1 MTINRMQVM
10 VLYFVLSNLIL
21 MIHQK
26 SPKIQDRGTVLKFVC
41 WQRRP
46 VGKLWLSGL
55 VDIQDAVR
63 YRLIFVLIASVVAT
77 DLCTSHIFFMV

>member
-1 MTINRMQVM
+1 
-10 VLYFVLSNLIL
+10 
-21 MIHQK
+21 
-26 SPKIQDRGTVLKFVC
+26 VC
-41 WQRRP
+41 WERRP

-77 DLCTSHIFFMV
+77 DLCTSHIFLMVKKNLQDGDKISTEDNPSFFQFE

>member
-1 MTINRMQVM
+1 M
-10 VLYFVLSNLIL
+10 
-21 MIHQK
+21 
-26 SPKIQDRGTVLKFVC
+26 C
-41 WQRRP
+41 WERRP

-77 DLCTSHIFFMV
+77 DLCTSHIFLMVKKNLQDGDKISTEDNPSFFQFE